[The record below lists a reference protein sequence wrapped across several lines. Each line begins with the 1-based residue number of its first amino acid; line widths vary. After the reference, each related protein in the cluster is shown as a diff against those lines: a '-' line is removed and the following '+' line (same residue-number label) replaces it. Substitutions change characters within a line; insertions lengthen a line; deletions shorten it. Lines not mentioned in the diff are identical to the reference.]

1 MAGAGF
7 DAEKGAAFSGRMLEM
22 LNDSC
27 VALMVGIGHQTE
39 LFEVMSGLP
48 ASTSQEIAR
57 AANLNERYV
66 REWLGAMVTG
76 RIVDYDPDTRCYLLP
91 PEHAASLTSAAGA
104 SNMATQMQW
113 VACLAEVEQ
122 QVVQTFR
129 KGGGVP
135 YSAYER
141 FHTIMN
147 QVSGQTF
154 DETLVGGTL
163 PLVPGLVEQLDRG
176 IDVLDVGCG
185 SGHAVNV
192 MARAFP
198 KSRFTG
204 YDFSEEGIAAGRLE
218 ARGLA
223 NAQFEVVDVATIQ
236 ESARFDFITAF
247 DAIHDQA
254 QPRTVLA
261 GIARVLRPTGSFLM
275 VDTRASSNLEEN
287 VGGPMAPFLYS
298 VSTLHCMT
306 VSLALDGEGLGAA
319 WGEQKAHELLIEAG
333 FEKPTVYRPEENIIN
348 SYYVTRLRS
357 A

>member
-1 MAGAGF
+1 MGGGGF
-7 DAEKGAAFSGRMLEM
+7 EEEKSAAFAGRMLEM

-27 VALMVGIGHQTE
+27 VALMVGVGQQTG

-48 ASTSQEIAR
+48 ASTSLEIAR

-76 RIVDYDPDTRCYLLP
+76 RIVDYDPDTRCYVLP
-91 PEHAASLTSAAGA
+91 PEHAASLTRAAGA
-104 SNMATQMQW
+104 SNLATEMQW
-113 VACLAEVEQ
+113 VACLANVEQ
-122 QVVQTFR
+122 QVVEAFR

-147 QVSGQTF
+147 QVSGQKF
-154 DETLVGGTL
+154 DETLVVDTL
-163 PLVPGLVEQLDRG
+163 PLVPGLVAQLEQG

-192 MARAFP
+192 MAQAFP

-204 YDFSEEGIAAGRLE
+204 YDFSEEGIAAGLAE
-218 ARGLA
+218 ARGLP
-223 NAQFEVVDVATIQ
+223 NAFFEVVDAA
-236 ESARFDFITAF
+236 SMKDRACFDFITTF
-247 DAIHDQA
+247 DSIHDQA
-254 QPRTVLA
+254 QPRAVLA
-261 GIARVLRPTGSFLM
+261 GIAGALRPTGTFLM
-275 VDTRASSNLEEN
+275 VDTRTSSNLEEN

-319 WGEQKAHELLIEAG
+319 WGEQKARELLAEAG
-333 FEKPTVYRPEENIIN
+333 FDEPAVYQPEKDPIN
-348 SYYVTRLRS
+348 NYYVTRLR
-357 A
+357 